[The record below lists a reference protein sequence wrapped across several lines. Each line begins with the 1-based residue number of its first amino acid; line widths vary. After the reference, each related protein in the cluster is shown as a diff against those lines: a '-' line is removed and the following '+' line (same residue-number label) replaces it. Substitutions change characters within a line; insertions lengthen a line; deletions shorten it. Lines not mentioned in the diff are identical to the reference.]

1 MSQFSRFPRRRA
13 GRVLAPVLAP
23 VLAVMLAG
31 PALAAP
37 VGQACG
43 PMQGLSRLT
52 VTGEGQSRIAPD
64 LASVQLGVTTQADSA
79 AEAMR
84 QNSDQQGAVIAAL
97 REAGLD
103 EADIQTSGLNL
114 SPLMQYGDGVAPT
127 VTGYQATNLVSIR
140 VADLARLGEVLDAI
154 VAAGANEIQGISFTR
169 EDGAEPL
176 DAARVDAVEDA
187 RRKAEV
193 LAGAAGLSLG
203 PVLTLRDLPQNDGGP
218 RPMMRMEAAMADASV
233 PVQPGELSM
242 TAVVEIEYAL
252 AGEGACA
259 PMQRHGMPHR
269 HQMPEGGMPGDEMPG
284 DDMPGEDMPGDEA
297 PAEPAN

>member
-1 MSQFSRFPRRRA
+1 MPQFFRSPCRFA
-13 GRVLAPVLAP
+13 TTALAPVLAL
-23 VLAVMLAG
+23 VFAG
-31 PALAAP
+31 QALAAP

-64 LASVQLGVTTQADSA
+64 LATVQLGVTTQADSA

-84 QNSDQQGAVIAAL
+84 QNSDQQAAVIAAL
-97 REAGLD
+97 REAGLA

-114 SPLMQYGDGVAPT
+114 SPLMQYGEGVAPS

-140 VADLARLGEVLDAI
+140 VAELAQLGEVLDAI
-154 VAAGANEIQGISFTR
+154 VEAGANEIQGIAFTR

-176 DAARVDAVEDA
+176 DAARRDAVEDA

-203 PVLTLRDLPQNDGGP
+203 PVLTLRDLAQNGGGP
-218 RPMMRMEAAMADASV
+218 RPMMRMEAAMADSSV

-242 TAVVEIEYAL
+242 TAQVEIEYAL
-252 AGEGACA
+252 TGEEACA
-259 PMQRHGMPHR
+259 PMQRHRMPHGD
-269 HQMPEGGMPGDEMPG
+269 MVPGDMPG
-284 DDMPGEDMPGDEA
+284 DDA